1 MDDVIYPFADKGL
14 KSTRHYLNK
23 GLLKITFLVNFVSM
37 HIFIKSRVA
46 TSPKKNGSG
55 WVPKKWSRVKYNK
68 KLESG
73 KFQ

>member
-55 WVPKKWSRVKYNK
+55 
-68 KLESG
+68 
-73 KFQ
+73 